1 MAKRSPDLGPDDNRY
16 ALFDQLDQLEEL
28 LEDMIALDIRSISD
42 LESRIE
48 ALNAAID
55 ATDDELP

>member
-1 MAKRSPDLGPDDNRY
+1 MAKRSPDSAPDDNRY